1 VEPPETGRFEGM
13 SHFGSTGSC
22 WRREEGQTMAEYV
35 VVLAII
41 TPAILLALGLFSG
54 SVVNAINTV
63 RDLLS

>member
-1 VEPPETGRFEGM
+1 
-13 SHFGSTGSC
+13 
-22 WRREEGQTMAEYV
+22 MAEYV

-54 SVVNAINTV
+54 SVVTAINTV